1 MACGVTDPV
10 ACISEAATAVAN
22 AVGTSVLDS
31 MAEKF
36 NEAAE
41 WALVNMSSAW
51 LNLPS
56 PDVSSAASPSLW
68 INEHLKFIVM
78 GTLVLSVLIACG
90 RLVTD
95 QKPDHLKE
103 LGKALLRVIV
113 ISSAGAIALTWGIEI
128 GDLFSSWIMGQV
140 DFEANQTLALMTL
153 SQPGLIFILA
163 IIVILVQIIQLGIM
177 ILRGGML
184 IFLAGAWPLS
194 AAASNTDIG
203 RQWYLKTFS
212 WMLAFLLYKP
222 VAALLYAG
230 SIMTMHGE
238 NDITTQMSGIFMM
251 ILAIASLPALLRF
264 MVPAT
269 AAMSSGNAGA
279 MAGAV
284 VGAAVATG
292 AIVATGGGAAAA
304 GGAGAASGGGFAAS
318 PVGTAVATPTATTNG
333 PPSVSPTGPDTP
345 KVSPQGADSTGGT
358 GNTPG
363 TNSTGPSTPQGD
375 APSGP
380 PQGSGDAPPPPPQ
393 GSGDAPAQPSS
404 EGPTGQPDGASS
416 TTPAPAPAGSS
427 GEAAPPPPGGG
438 APASSPS
445 GSSGDRASL
454 ADIARAASE
463 GAEIAGKGDDT
474 ASGMVE
480 DR

>member
-113 ISSAGAIALTWGIEI
+113 ISTAGAIALTWGIEI

-269 AAMSSGNAGA
+269 AAMSGGNAGA

-292 AIVATGGGAAAA
+292 AVVATGGGAAAA

-318 PVGTAVATPTATTNG
+318 PVGTAVATPATVPTGG
-333 PPSVSPTGPDTP
+333 PPPVSPTGPDTP

-380 PQGSGDAPPPPPQ
+380 PQGSGDAP
-393 GSGDAPAQPSS
+393 AQPSS
-404 EGPTGQPDGASS
+404 EGPTGQPDGSSS
-416 TTPAPAPAGSS
+416 TTPAPAPAGSN
-427 GEAAPPPPGGG
+427 GEAAHPPGGG

-474 ASGMVE
+474 ATGMVGE
-480 DR
+480 Q

>member
-10 ACISEAATAVAN
+10 ACITEAATAVAN
-22 AVGTSVLDS
+22 AVGTSVIDS

-78 GTLVLSVLIACG
+78 ATLVLSVLIACA

-113 ISSAGAIALTWGIEI
+113 ISTAGAVALTWGIEI
-128 GDLFSSWIMGQV
+128 GDLFSSMIMDQV

-163 IIVILVQIIQLGIM
+163 ILVILVQIIQLGIM

-203 RQWYLKTFS
+203 KQWYLKTFS

-230 SIMTMHGE
+230 SIMTMHGD

-251 ILAIASLPALLRF
+251 ILAIAALPALLRF

-269 AAMSSGNAGA
+269 AAMSGGNAGA

-318 PVGTAVATPTATTNG
+318 PVGTAVATPAAVPTGG
-333 PPSVSPTGPDTP
+333 PSPVSPTGPDAP

-358 GNTPG
+358 GNAPG
-363 TNSTGPSTPQGD
+363 TNSTGPSASQGD

-380 PQGSGDAPPPPPQ
+380 PQGSGDAP
-393 GSGDAPAQPSS
+393 AQPSS
-404 EGPTGQPDGASS
+404 DGPTGQPDGASS
-416 TTPAPAPAGSS
+416 TAPALAGSS

-454 ADIARAASE
+454 ADMARAASE

-474 ASGMVE
+474 ATGMVGE
-480 DR
+480 Q